1 MSFLDQLQKCP
12 GSLLSAEENEPSVA
26 LQHSARSLAELKR
39 FPPLFLS
46 LSIQS
51 LKRGVRLCAETETLQ
66 GTVHLLPT
74 ESRLLRHK
82 AQPPLPHSTSPPPPF
97 TDLVVNLFGYSCT
110 KKGGV
115 GVQRIERLLWRE
127 DIGEQTLVPP
137 SSVQW
142 K

>member
-1 MSFLDQLQKCP
+1 M
-12 GSLLSAEENEPSVA
+12 A
-26 LQHSARSLAELKR
+26 LRHSARSLAELKR

-51 LKRGVRLCAETETLQ
+51 LKRGVRLCAEAETLQ

-82 AQPPLPHSTSPPPPF
+82 AQPPLPHSTSPPPPY

-110 KKGGV
+110 KKGV
-115 GVQRIERLLWRE
+115 GVQRIESLLERE